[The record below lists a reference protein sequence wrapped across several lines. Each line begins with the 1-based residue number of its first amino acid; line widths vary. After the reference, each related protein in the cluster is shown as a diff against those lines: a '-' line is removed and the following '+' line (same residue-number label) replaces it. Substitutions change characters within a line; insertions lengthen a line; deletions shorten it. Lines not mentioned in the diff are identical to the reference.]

1 MVGFM
6 AFMAF
11 LALGLSHCPDG
22 TAHSRH
28 ILQCEPSSCSIA
40 HDEPLDI
47 PRTSKDC
54 VGDSRRRTLQRFEPD
69 SIAEKEVE
77 KVVAP
82 QVL

>member
-47 PRTSKDC
+47 PRTSKDSVWETADVARC
-54 VGDSRRRTLQRFEPD
+54 SALSLALLQR
-69 SIAEKEVE
+69 K
-77 KVVAP
+77 K
-82 QVL
+82 